1 MPMHTLETILDDPHL
16 AAIGFFKT
24 VEHPVEGRIRQMQ
37 VPSTWSATQPEAG
50 GPAPTLGEHGQEIL
64 SDAGFSADEIAQLG
78 ARKAVHL
85 PDHDAARA
93 K

>member
-1 MPMHTLETILDDPHL
+1 MPMHTLETILEDPHL

-50 GPAPTLGEHGQEIL
+50 GPAPTLGEHGREIL
-64 SDAGFSADEIAQLG
+64 SDAGFSADEIARLG
-78 ARKAVHL
+78 EGNAVYL
-85 PDHDAARA
+85 PDQAAAREQ
-93 K
+93 

>member
-16 AAIGFFKT
+16 AAVGFFKT

-50 GPAPTLGEHGQEIL
+50 GPAPTLGEHGSEIL
-64 SDAGFSADEIAQLG
+64 REAGFSADEINQL
-78 ARKAVHL
+78 AERKAVHL
-85 PDHDAARA
+85 APSS
-93 K
+93 